1 MHLRSASRDH
11 FSYRRYFTYSQTL
24 AKVTT
29 PDGDTESS
37 EILGSVLQGD
47 TLASFLFIVALDHAL
62 RNAIDGDKEELKFAL
77 VRPASRRVPAKTLTN
92 LNFAEDISLRS
103 DSVEKTL
110 QSPD

>member
-1 MHLRSASRDH
+1 MPTECQQRS
-11 FSYRRYFTYSQTL
+11 SQPSQLQFQTW
-24 AKVTT
+24 AKVRI
-29 PDGDTESS
+29 PDGNIDSF

-62 RNAIDGDKEELKFAL
+62 RNAIDGEEEELKFAM
-77 VRPASRRVPAKTLTN
+77 VRPSSRRVSAKTLTN

>member
-24 AKVTT
+24 AKVRTL
-29 PDGDTESS
+29 DGDTESC

-62 RNAIDGDKEELKFAL
+62 RNAIDGDEEELKFAL
-77 VRPASRRVPAKTLTN
+77 IRPASRRVPAKTN

-103 DSVEKTL
+103 DSV
-110 QSPD
+110 

>member
-24 AKVTT
+24 AKVRT

-37 EILGSVLQGD
+37 EILGSVLQCD

-77 VRPASRRVPAKTLTN
+77 ARLAEGFLPRP
-92 LNFAEDISLRS
+92 I
-103 DSVEKTL
+103 
-110 QSPD
+110 